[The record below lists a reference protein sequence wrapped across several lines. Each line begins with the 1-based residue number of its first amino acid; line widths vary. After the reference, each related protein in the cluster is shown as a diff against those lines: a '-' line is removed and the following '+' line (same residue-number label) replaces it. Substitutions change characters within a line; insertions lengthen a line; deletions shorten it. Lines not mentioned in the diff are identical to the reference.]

1 MKKKHVRAVQITLAS
16 VIKPRT
22 KITPSDVL
30 QDLALGCYHFVYKEI
45 AKNIFDNDRFFIQ
58 NHHN

>member
-22 KITPSDVL
+22 KIAPSDVI
-30 QDLALGCYHFVYKEI
+30 QDLALGCYHFVFKEI
-45 AKNIFDNDRFFIQ
+45 AQNILIPTGFSFKTIN
-58 NHHN
+58 N